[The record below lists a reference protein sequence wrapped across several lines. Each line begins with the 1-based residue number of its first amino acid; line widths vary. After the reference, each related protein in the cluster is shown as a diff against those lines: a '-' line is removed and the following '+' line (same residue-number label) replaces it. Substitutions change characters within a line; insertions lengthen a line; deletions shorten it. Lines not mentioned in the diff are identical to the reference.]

1 MEAGLSFAWLLL
13 LLGERRGKYVL
24 VPGGHVVV
32 KNNL

>member
-13 LLGERRGKYVL
+13 ILAERKGKYVL
-24 VPGGHVVV
+24 VPGGQVVV